1 MKKIIA
7 MTIMKE
13 DILISI
19 NTIIFSILYIITLVI
34 TTYIILTKLFPY
46 LDKKNEIKDKE
57 VKNKKYELFKD
68 IDTDII
74 KQTLDAYFEGYVN
87 RYITYKFLSK
97 KEMYIKSEEAEKMVN
112 DITKLICI
120 QIYELYVFYITMLYS
135 ISDDEDLVQYIH
147 NKVENTCIEAITN
160 YNSSMTA

>member
-1 MKKIIA
+1 M
-7 MTIMKE
+7 
-13 DILISI
+13 SI

-34 TTYIILTKLFPY
+34 TVYIILTKLFPY
-46 LDKKNEIKDKE
+46 LDKKNEIRDKE
-57 VKNKKYELFKD
+57 IKNKKYELFKD

-120 QIYELYVFYITMLYS
+120 QISELYVFYITMLYS
-135 ISDDEDLVQYIH
+135 INDDEDLVQYIH

>member
-1 MKKIIA
+1 M
-7 MTIMKE
+7 
-13 DILISI
+13 SI
-19 NTIIFSILYIITLVI
+19 NTIIFSVLYIITLVI

-57 VKNKKYELFKD
+57 IKNKKYELFKD

-74 KQTLDAYFEGYVN
+74 KQALDSYFEGYVN

-120 QIYELYVFYITMLYS
+120 QISELYVFYITMIYS
-135 ISDDEDLVQYIH
+135 INNDEDLVQYIH

-160 YNSSMTA
+160 YNSSMTV

>member
-1 MKKIIA
+1 M
-7 MTIMKE
+7 
-13 DILISI
+13 SI

-34 TTYIILTKLFPY
+34 SVYIILTKLFPY

-74 KQTLDAYFEGYVN
+74 KQALDAYFEGYVN

-97 KEMYIKSEEAEKMVN
+97 FVPSIICDALSSLDGDKTILPFEMATSPVYAGVFNPSIMLTFFTIISYI
-112 DITKLICI
+112 
-120 QIYELYVFYITMLYS
+120 
-135 ISDDEDLVQYIH
+135 
-147 NKVENTCIEAITN
+147 
-160 YNSSMTA
+160 